1 MIKNTLIIALVI
13 VIIYLYYQKNTKT
26 NVDSNF
32 SELRKEFLEVVK
44 INKTFARFCQ
54 QEIGGQDINE
64 IRTKLN
70 GRKLSELLE
79 KLEDY
84 ETDVDTLT
92 RKKNELEQDL
102 LAQSNSY
109 KSLVKEKE
117 GIIKRLEKDKKDLQ
131 EFSKEELEKLKNTTS
146 SSEPEQTD
154 GEEAAHYYF
163 ASTSRRGRGG
173 RKISSTRNSSASS
186 SSEKNSSENE

>member
-13 VIIYLYYQKNTKT
+13 VLIYLYYQQKKNT
-26 NVDSNF
+26 SNTDYQ
-32 SELRKEFLEVVK
+32 ELQSKFQEVVK
-44 INKTFARFCQ
+44 VNQVFAQFCQ
-54 QEIGGQDINE
+54 NEIGGKDIEE

-109 KSLVKEKE
+109 KSLTKEKD
-117 GIIKRLEKDKKDLQ
+117 GVIKKLTQEKKELKD
-131 EFSKEELEKLKNTTS
+131 
-146 SSEPEQTD
+146 
-154 GEEAAHYYF
+154 
-163 ASTSRRGRGG
+163 
-173 RKISSTRNSSASS
+173 
-186 SSEKNSSENE
+186 